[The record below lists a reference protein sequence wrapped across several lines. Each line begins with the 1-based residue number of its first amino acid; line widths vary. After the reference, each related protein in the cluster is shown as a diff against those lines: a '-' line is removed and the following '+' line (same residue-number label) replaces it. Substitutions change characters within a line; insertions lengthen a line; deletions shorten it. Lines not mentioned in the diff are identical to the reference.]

1 MTHRTRFVLGLAAGG
16 LILVAAAAQTASAAP
31 QTKPYQPTVPS
42 AVVRPNMPSEA
53 TVFPPHHGT
62 RPIGGDWWK
71 IYPWSPYN
79 AWKNPYWY
87 PPYTPSYPYPPNQV
101 YPYYPYP
108 VVYPA
113 AVRYTMPSYGG
124 YWNSGYGMAD
134 YDAYADTGDGMAAA
148 NYSYAGLQA
157 LYGSNP
163 NGAGSGSYGT
173 GAATSSPGKDGSAAK
188 QAQGAAASKGNP
200 DQAAVTAE
208 TSKLLDAVGVPN
220 DKGTVL
226 YPLGLRVLQP
236 QAENL
241 DLLDRIE
248 TLLQV
253 TASQQK
259 NGNVSANLLQEANT
273 AVDRLQQL
281 LRNRQHNMMPDTY
294 TQAERFLDK
303 LRHGLKVLQPN
314 AAVR

>member
-1 MTHRTRFVLGLAAGG
+1 VTHRTRFVLGLAAGG
-16 LILVAAAAQTASAAP
+16 LILVAAAAQTAFAAP
-31 QTKPYQPTVPS
+31 QTRPYQPTVPS
-42 AVVRPNMPSEA
+42 AVVRPNMPSQA

-62 RPIGGDWWK
+62 RPIGWDWWK

-87 PPYTPSYPYPPNQV
+87 PPYNPNYPYPPNQV
-101 YPYYPYP
+101 YPYPYP
-108 VVYPA
+108 VVQPA
-113 AVRYTMPSYGG
+113 PVRYTMPSYGG
-124 YWNSGYGMAD
+124 YWNSGYGMPD
-134 YDAYADTGDGMAAA
+134 YDGYADPGYGMAAA
-148 NYSYAGLQA
+148 K
-157 LYGSNP
+157 P
-163 NGAGSGSYGT
+163 TGAGSGSSGS
-173 GAATSSPGKDGSAAK
+173 GATTYSPGKDGSAAK
-188 QAQGAAASKGNP
+188 QAQGAATSKSNP
-200 DQAAVTAE
+200 DRAAVTAE

-220 DKGTVL
+220 HKGVVL

-241 DLLDRIE
+241 ELLDRIE

-259 NGNVSANLLQEANT
+259 NGQVNVNLLQEAST
-273 AVDRLQQL
+273 AVERLQQL

-294 TQAERFLDK
+294 AQAEQFLDT

-314 AAVR
+314 TAVR